1 MKRKTWFGHVFLLPP
16 LFFGLVQVYIDIILP
31 LLERERE
38 EFYVRRYIR
47 SLPVYSMYT
56 YIYIYKLWWIY
67 IQFLKVFCGER
78 SSAGWLA
85 TFSIK
90 KRERIDASLYNRQSP
105 ALYTPCR
112 RSLYSSLGASSL
124 SFPCVCT
131 YETTPLA
138 QWAHR
143 PMKSRH
149 NLLHTWLR
157 LHKRSLALKTWLSP
171 WWTRIKRFFFSS
183 SLFSRR
189 SFSIIIISH
198 SDIIEFHVVS
208 YLLQSPTRG
217 NFPCI

>member
-38 EFYVRRYIR
+38 RERRVLR
-47 SLPVYSMYT
+47 SKVYKVFAGIYSMYT

-90 KRERIDASLYNRQSP
+90 KRERMDASLYNRQSP

-171 WWTRIKRFFFSS
+171 WWTRIKRFFSLL
-183 SLFSRR
+183 LFSL
-189 SFSIIIISH
+189 
-198 SDIIEFHVVS
+198 VG
-208 YLLQSPTRG
+208 L
-217 NFPCI
+217 FPLS